1 MVDLAEIALPEKG
14 AERPDPMAFG
24 RGLAS
29 GVGVNILVKDVEASI
44 RWQAAVL
51 GAVVI
56 YWEDHFAIV
65 RAQGSVWL
73 VHSDWSYRDHEMTG
87 VVRGVEARGAGV
99 EIRLYGADP
108 DDCEARAREVGGIV
122 LAGSLDKPHGLREAY
137 LVDPDGYIWVPGVG
151 ISG

>member
-1 MVDLAEIALPEKG
+1 MTDLPEKG
-14 AERPDPMAFG
+14 AGRPDPMVFG
-24 RGLAS
+24 RGLS
-29 GVGVNILVKDVEASI
+29 NGVGVNILVPDVEASI
-44 RWQAAVL
+44 RWQVEVL
-51 GAVVI
+51 EAEVL
-56 YWEDHFAIV
+56 YWEEHFAIM

-87 VVRGVEARGAGV
+87 VVQGVEARGAGL
-99 EIRLYGADP
+99 EIRLYGVDP
-108 DDCEARAREVGGIV
+108 DASEARARESGGII